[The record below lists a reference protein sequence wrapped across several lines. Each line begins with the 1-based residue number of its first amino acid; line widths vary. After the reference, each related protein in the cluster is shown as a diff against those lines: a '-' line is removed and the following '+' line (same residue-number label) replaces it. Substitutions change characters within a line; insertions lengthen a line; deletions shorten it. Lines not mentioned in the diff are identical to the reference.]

1 MQGATLGFDA
11 TGGGELTSQILA
23 AMEVAASRASGS
35 SQPGN
40 RYGSNTYKQVYIY
53 GGAFRTFSAVCTQ
66 GSARSTLRQQL
77 VQQALTRRRRG

>member
-53 GGAFRTFSAVCTQ
+53 GGAFRTFSAVCT
-66 GSARSTLRQQL
+66 
-77 VQQALTRRRRG
+77 